1 MNGTFG
7 ILLKKELIDALRD
20 KKTLL
25 VMIVVPIL
33 LYPMLMTVIGVAMSL
48 GKSRLEQEPLIVAVT
63 SDDARA
69 LLEAEPA
76 PPFTTYQRLDV
87 DQAVQRLRE
96 RKVAAVVEAPAGA
109 ARVGTEGGQALVTV
123 RYTKRFDA
131 SLEALERVRRVLKT
145 LEEKTLKTRLAK
157 AELPKDFAEPLKTEA
172 RDVDFQED
180 LGPFMASRLLP
191 LILVLMLFMGSLYPA
206 IDVIAGERERGTL
219 ETLLVAPVDPK
230 TVMFAKYVT
239 VVVVS
244 SAAALANIT
253 VMGFTFGIGF
263 RLDPSVSAQLT
274 FTAGQ
279 LAVIFACL
287 IPTAFAVSAVSMGI
301 ASLAKSFKE
310 AQSMLTPVSTL
321 ASLPGIVALMPG
333 VELNA
338 STAAIPLVNVA
349 LLIKAVVL
357 NTARPLDVAIC
368 IGSIVVLAVLAIR
381 VLGKVFAHESLR
393 LTGASGF
400 GEALRTLRQR

>member
-1 MNGTFG
+1 MNDAFG
-7 ILLKKELIDALRD
+7 ILLKKELTDALRD

-33 LYPMLMTVIGVAMSL
+33 LYPLLMTVIGVAMSL
-48 GKSRLEQEPLIVAVT
+48 GKSRLEREPLVVAVT

-69 LLEAEPA
+69 LLETEPV
-76 PPFTTYQRLDV
+76 PPFTTYARLDGA
-87 DQAVQRLRE
+87 QAVQRLRE
-96 RKVAAVVEAPAGA
+96 RKVAAVVEAPQGA
-109 ARVGTEGGQALVTV
+109 AQVSTQGGQALVTV

-131 SLEALERVRRVLKT
+131 SLEGLERVRRVLKT
-145 LEEKTLKTRLAK
+145 LEEKALKTRLAK
-157 AELPKDFAEPLKTEA
+157 AELPRDFAEPLKTEA
-172 RDVDFQED
+172 LDVDFQED
-180 LGPFMASRLLP
+180 LGPFIASRLLP
-191 LILVLMLFMGSLYPA
+191 LVLVLMLFMGSLYPA

-219 ETLLVAPVDPK
+219 ETLLVAPVNPQ
-230 TVMFAKYVT
+230 TVMFAKYFT

-244 SAAALANIT
+244 SAAALANIA
-253 VMGFTFGIGF
+253 VMGLTFGIGF
-263 RLDPSVSAQLT
+263 RLDASVSAKLT
-274 FTAGQ
+274 FTAAQMG
-279 LAVIFACL
+279 VMFACL
-287 IPTAFAVSAVSMGI
+287 IPAAFAVSAVSMGV

-333 VELNA
+333 VELNTT
-338 STAAIPLVNVA
+338 TAAIPLVNVA

-368 IGSIVVLAVLAIR
+368 IASVAVLAVLAMR
-381 VLGKVFAHESLR
+381 VLSKVFAHESLR